1 MNSREHPS
9 SPVFFPLQFIFALR
23 CKTSKAIPKPL
34 PKSRWKRHCVWHPWE
49 ESWIPGPPPA
59 SQPVL
64 YRKFRGMWDAELG
77 WFPCLFQKISR
88 QHIMF
93 MPYKFFG
100 RDTDKWQEDASTD
113 SSRTINANTSFPS
126 QITGMY
132 LFHYSVK
139 CPPLVQSY
147 NGAWEWSVIRFEN
160 NLPPFGANRWVEGT
174 PSNICYCSLRLLNS
188 TLLDPDTRALNSSVH
203 LTQSSQHPLCA
214 RHRTRQWRHSD
225 DS

>member
-1 MNSREHPS
+1 
-9 SPVFFPLQFIFALR
+9 
-23 CKTSKAIPKPL
+23 
-34 PKSRWKRHCVWHPWE
+34 
-49 ESWIPGPPPA
+49 
-59 SQPVL
+59 
-64 YRKFRGMWDAELG
+64 
-77 WFPCLFQKISR
+77 
-88 QHIMF
+88 MF

-139 CPPLVQSY
+139 CPPLAQSY

-160 NLPPFGANRWVEGT
+160 NLPPFGANGWVEGT
-174 PSNICYCSLRLLNS
+174 PSNIRYCSLRLLNS
-188 TLLDPDTRALNSSVH
+188 TLLDPDTRALNSSVL

-225 DS
+225 DSQLSLPPTARPGDVTDKNT